1 MAKRPMTLLCRLAGV
16 VAALGVGLLGAVMA
30 RASGNAPVVVEL
42 YTSQGCSSCPPAD
55 ALLGEIARR
64 PNVVA
69 LAFHVDYWDYIG
81 WQDRFSIPQATSRQR
96 GYVETLGLSS
106 AFTPQVVINGR
117 ASFVGSDRR
126 EITAALTA
134 AAEASTEASTD
145 ASTES
150 SQSIPITAAVV
161 NGELR
166 LSLPER
172 REQRDFDVNV
182 VAYVPEATTVVGR
195 GENSGRT
202 LSEYNVVR
210 QFRRVGTWKGESN
223 TLRIPVS
230 SFPADATRVAVLLQ
244 QSRQGAIAGS
254 ALAVLR

>member
-1 MAKRPMTLLCRLAGV
+1 
-16 VAALGVGLLGAVMA
+16 
-30 RASGNAPVVVEL
+30 
-42 YTSQGCSSCPPAD
+42 
-55 ALLGEIARR
+55 
-64 PNVVA
+64 
-69 LAFHVDYWDYIG
+69 
-81 WQDRFSIPQATSRQR
+81 
-96 GYVETLGLSS
+96 VETLGLSS

-223 TLRIPVS
+223 TLRIPV
-230 SFPADATRVAVLLQ
+230 
-244 QSRQGAIAGS
+244 
-254 ALAVLR
+254 